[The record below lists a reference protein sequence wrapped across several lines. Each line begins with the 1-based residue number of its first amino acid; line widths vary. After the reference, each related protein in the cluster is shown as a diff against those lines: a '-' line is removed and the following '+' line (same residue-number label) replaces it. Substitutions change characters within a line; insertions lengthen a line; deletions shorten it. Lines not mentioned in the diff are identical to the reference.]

1 MVYTHR
7 RFHSSYERGCQ
18 GKKLLPA
25 PREDAG
31 MVTYIQPHHTL
42 RGVIGLAALARRAF
56 QRRGQPQ
63 LLVPTR
69 RFHEAAVLDAI
80 RLRSYASEALAKS
93 ANQDPMLDS
102 RPTAFL
108 GYPRG
113 HRIDPE
119 TRLTRRLGAK
129 TSAHRAPNE
138 RFDTLPRTRASQKP
152 TWPPPRQENLGR
164 SPGFCSILK
173 RLAFSVVR
181 RRNVLPSSKVSK

>member
-80 RLRSYASEALAKS
+80 RLRSYASEALAKV
-93 ANQDPMLDS
+93 
-102 RPTAFL
+102 PTKIL
-108 GYPRG
+108 C
-113 HRIDPE
+113 E
-119 TRLTRRLGAK
+119 TRGLQLFWVIRGGIGLTRRLGAK

-138 RFDTLPRTRASQKP
+138 RLDPLPRTRASQKP

-173 RLAFSVVR
+173 RLAFSVVL